1 MRAPSRSSTAAQ
13 FDALQERVGN
23 GATGDGHPSWHV
35 WQHWTGPGGSL
46 SYHAR
51 LGAASR
57 FHTTRLMQG
66 RWGRRFPWGTLTAN
80 VLGSMLLGCL
90 VGAGALLAVPDS
102 LAVGL
107 GVGFCGA
114 LTTYSSFSYDT
125 LELIEQRRGAG
136 ACANVVLNMGGAMAA
151 VVVGYTAGSS
161 VATRLLV

>member
-1 MRAPSRSSTAAQ
+1 VIWLVL
-13 FDALQERVGN
+13 AL
-23 GATGDGHPSWHV
+23 GAG
-35 WQHWTGPGGSL
+35 
-46 SYHAR
+46 

-66 RWGRRFPWGTLTAN
+66 RWGRRFPWGTFMAN

-90 VGAGALLAVPDS
+90 VGVGAVLAVPDS

-125 LELIEQRRGAG
+125 LELIEQRRGAR

-161 VATRLLV
+161 VATRLLVRRRGPDRRHAGSVGGDGGHIRQVPGVC